1 VVGNERSKFWWT
13 PEEEVRKRAGFLLM
27 HVTTACQSASGS
39 TQGL

>member
-1 VVGNERSKFWWT
+1 MCGAAA
-13 PEEEVRKRAGFLLM
+13 VRKRAGFLLM